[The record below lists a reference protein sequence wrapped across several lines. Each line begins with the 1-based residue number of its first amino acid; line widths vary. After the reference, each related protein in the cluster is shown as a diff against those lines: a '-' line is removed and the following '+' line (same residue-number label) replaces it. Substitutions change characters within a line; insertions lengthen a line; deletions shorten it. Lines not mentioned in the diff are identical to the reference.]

1 MKISTKVIVLF
12 VVSILVISL
21 VLTVLNSKFSS
32 DLTEFFA
39 DKSYNDLIEA
49 RKADLKDEV
58 DTLNQVMNLVY
69 QNGKKNGLSD
79 EAIKSEI
86 FSIISPI
93 KFFADKSGYIF
104 IYDYEGNVMMHP
116 EKPSLVGK
124 IS

>member
-1 MKISTKVIVLF
+1 
-12 VVSILVISL
+12 
-21 VLTVLNSKFSS
+21 
-32 DLTEFFA
+32 
-39 DKSYNDLIEA
+39 
-49 RKADLKDEV
+49 
-58 DTLNQVMNLVY
+58 MNLVY
-69 QNGKKNGLSD
+69 QNGKKKGLSD